1 MSPNTKSNKQSK
13 KEKAVIEP
21 VYKSMNKYMQYSIIA
36 LFVFVLYGNTI
47 SHDYALD
54 DYMVIADNSFTQKG
68 IAGIHDIFAYDS
80 FMGFGEKYVN
90 SVEGGRYRPIS
101 IATFAIEKQLF
112 GQNPHISHFI
122 NLCFYAL
129 MCVLL
134 FNLLSK
140 LFDSYP
146 KSHWFNTIPFI
157 ATLLFVAHP
166 IHTEVVANIKCRD
179 EIFALLFSLISL
191 WYVIKYLE
199 NKKNLNLIV
208 SAISFAIA
216 LFSKEIAVVFI
227 VIIPATIYYFTSH
240 SFKNIAISNI
250 LLFAMVLLFLLVR
263 HQVIAK
269 AHLDNTNYQNI
280 LNYSFHDMNA
290 SQKWATIV
298 YCLGMYVKLMLIPHP
313 LTWDYYPYHIPIME
327 WSHIMVIVSLLI
339 YVGLFYVMFKGLKSK
354 SIISF
359 SILIFLVPLGL
370 TANIFFPIGAFMCER
385 FLFISS
391 IGFAIV
397 LAWILTQYL
406 PKLKIKALWLLIPI
420 LCLYSFKTTNRNKAW
435 KDGYTLIETDLQT
448 SQNSVMSLSQYANN
462 LYNKAIKESDI
473 SERNRMY
480 DEILKYEIHA
490 DSICHDIQR
499 TNFILGTIYGK
510 YKNDYPKAILHL
522 QKSIEID
529 PTYVDAYQNLSIS
542 YAMSN
547 QIDNAIATAQDGLK
561 VDSNNI
567 ELCKMLSTL
576 YYKIGQQEKVNYYMQ
591 KVTELEATR
600 K

>member
-1 MSPNTKSNKQSK
+1 MNPNTKSNKQSK

-21 VYKSMNKYMQYSIIA
+21 VYKSINKYVQYSIIA

-47 SHDYALD
+47 SHEYALD

-80 FMGFGEKYVN
+80 FMGMGIKYVN

-112 GQNPHISHFI
+112 GQKPHISHFI

-129 MCVLL
+129 MCILL
-134 FNLLSK
+134 FKLLSK

-191 WYVIKYLE
+191 WYDIKYLG
-199 NKKNLNLIV
+199 NKKILNLIV

-240 SFKNIAISNI
+240 SLKKIAISSI
-250 LLFAMVLLFLLVR
+250 PLFAMVLLFLFVR

-269 AHLDNTNYQNI
+269 THLDNTNYQNI

-298 YCLGMYVKLMLIPHP
+298 YCLGMYVKLMLFPHP
-313 LTWDYYPYHIPIME
+313 LTWDYYPYHIPKME
-327 WSHIMVIVSLLI
+327 WSQIMVIVSLLI
-339 YVGLFYVMFKGLKSK
+339 YIGLFYVMFKGLKSK

-397 LAWILTQYL
+397 LAWILTQYF
-406 PKLKIKALWLLIPI
+406 PKINLKALWVLCPI
-420 LCLYSFKTTNRNKAW
+420 LCLYSFKTIDRNKAW
-435 KDGYTLIETDLQT
+435 KDGFTLIETDLKT
-448 SQNSVMSLSQYANN
+448 SQNSVMSLGQYANN
-462 LYNKAIKESDI
+462 LYNKAIKETDI
-473 SERNRMY
+473 EEQHRLY
-480 DEILKYEIHA
+480 DEILKYGIRA
-490 DSICHDIQR
+490 DSICHDNQR
-499 TNFILGTIYGK
+499 TNFILGTVFGR
-510 YKNDYPKAILHL
+510 YKNDYPRAISHL
-522 QKSIEID
+522 RKSIEID
-529 PTYVDAYQNLSIS
+529 PSFVEAYHNLGIS

-547 QIDNAIATAQDGLK
+547 QFDKAIAISLDGLK
-561 VDSNNI
+561 IDPNNI
-567 ELCKMLSTL
+567 EIYKTLSTL
-576 YYKIGQQEKVNYYMQ
+576 YYNLGQQDKVLYYVN
-591 KVTELEATR
+591 KVKELEV